1 MIGVLANFLKALDID
16 KKDYEKALQDRNKKS
31 KENIQECFIELK
43 EEENVYKIDKEVV
56 IVAYDEKTNE
66 PIKEEIIKE
75 QVPISKT
82 MAKSKITRLRIR

>member
-16 KKDYEKALQDRNKKS
+16 KKDYEKSLQDRDKKA

-82 MAKSKITRLRIR
+82 MAKSKIIRSRIR

>member
-16 KKDYEKALQDRNKKS
+16 KKDYEKALQDRDKKA

>member
-16 KKDYEKALQDRNKKS
+16 KKDYEKALQDRNKKA
-31 KENIQECFIELK
+31 KENIQECFVELK

-56 IVAYDEKTNE
+56 IVAYDKRTNE

-82 MAKSKITRLRIR
+82 MARSKITRVRI